1 VNPFFLLQAAAAPA
15 GGGASP
21 LTPFLFQL
29 ALISGIIYFLMIRP
43 QQKQRK
49 SHEERLRSLK
59 RGDQIVTGGGIIGEI
74 VHMKD
79 SSKDGSPAPTME
91 DPITIKSA
99 ESRLVIERGR
109 IARVITPTSAGGSS
123 SS

>member
-1 VNPFFLLQAAAAPA
+1 MNPFFLLQTAAPPPA
-15 GGGASP
+15 GGSP

-49 SHEERLRSLK
+49 AHEERLRSLR
-59 RGDQIVTGGGIIGEI
+59 RGDQVVTGGGIIGEI

-79 SSKDGSPAPTME
+79 STKDGSPAPSME

-99 ESRLVIERGR
+99 ESRLVVERGR
-109 IARVITPTSAGGSS
+109 IARVITPAGGNSAS
-123 SS
+123 